1 MKCVSFIAVISSS
14 SPSRCIASLPGA
26 EKHERK
32 KGLLFRVNK
41 TPLSICLQSSNSIY
55 SSSKVI
61 SLSGRFVPKT
71 NNLGVFLQS
80 RNLVVWRLDF
90 HPRAVRAAGQ
100 VFIGGNKT
108 PGAAGGAW
116 QRAAD
121 GGESSAELA
130 DIYLAFAAS
139 PDDSRRAQEREGAE
153 RPPCRMHS

>member
-1 MKCVSFIAVISSS
+1 MKCVSFITVISSS

-32 KGLLFRVNK
+32 KGLLLRVNK
-41 TPLSICLQSSNSIY
+41 TPLSICLQSSA
-55 SSSKVI
+55 KVI
-61 SLSGRFVPKT
+61 SLSGRFLPKT

-116 QRAAD
+116 RRA
-121 GGESSAELA
+121 GESSAELA